1 MGGEARRGG
10 AAVTVES
17 LEPARAWDDGGIT
30 RVPYRVYEDA
40 AIYAREQE
48 RIFRGPAWQFLGF
61 AAELAKPGDFFTT
74 QLGDTPIIVVRD
86 YDGAINAMVNRCPH
100 KASIICYE
108 ARGSAKKLVCPY
120 HNWTFD
126 FTGALRGVAF
136 RNGVDGMGGMPADFD
151 MAAHHLVALKTAEIG
166 GLVFGSF
173 DHGAVALR
181 AFLGAP
187 MVANIERT
195 LSKPIRILG
204 KSTQVMHC
212 NWKLYAENSRDTYH
226 PSLLHSFATVFRLNR
241 LSMEGGIEQDDA
253 GWHHLIFAK
262 RHVEK
267 IGVAEYDD
275 NQLRSTGAS
284 DTKLADPNVIKGWPE
299 WADGRTLT
307 IMTLFP
313 CFNLQQQVNSLAT
326 RQMVPLGP
334 GKCELRWTFF
344 GFVDDTPEQ
353 TLARVRQSN
362 MFGPAGY
369 IALEDGTVG
378 EFVQRAV
385 RNDPAGMTLIEMGG
399 RGVGP
404 SKTRATE
411 TSVRGFWRTWR
422 QVMEL

>member
-1 MGGEARRGG
+1 M
-10 AAVTVES
+10 TVDA
-17 LEPARAWDDGGIT
+17 LEPALAWDEGGIT
-30 RVPYRVYEDA
+30 RVPYRVYEDPE
-40 AIYAREQE
+40 IYAREQA
-48 RIFRGPAWQFLGF
+48 RLFRGPAWQFLGF
-61 AAELAKPGDFFTT
+61 AAELVKPGDFFTT

-86 YDGAINAMVNRCPH
+86 YDGAINALVNRCPH
-100 KASIICYE
+100 KASVICYE

-136 RNGVDGMGGMPADFD
+136 RTGVDGMGGMPADFD
-151 MAAHHLVALKTAEIG
+151 MAAHNLIALKVDQIG
-166 GLVFGSF
+166 GLLFGTF
-173 DHGAVALR
+173 DHGARPLR
-181 AFLGAP
+181 DFLGAP

-195 LSKPIRILG
+195 LSRPVQILG

-241 LSMEGGIEQDDA
+241 LSMEGGIEQDAA

-262 RHVEK
+262 RHIEK
-267 IGVAEYDD
+267 IAVAEYDE

-299 WADGRTLT
+299 WPDGRTLT

-334 GKCELRWTFF
+334 DKCELRWTFF
-344 GFVDDTPEQ
+344 GFVDDTDEQ
-353 TLARVRQSN
+353 RLARIRQSN

-385 RNDPAGMTLIEMGG
+385 RNDPDGTTFIEMGG

-422 QVMEL
+422 QFMDL